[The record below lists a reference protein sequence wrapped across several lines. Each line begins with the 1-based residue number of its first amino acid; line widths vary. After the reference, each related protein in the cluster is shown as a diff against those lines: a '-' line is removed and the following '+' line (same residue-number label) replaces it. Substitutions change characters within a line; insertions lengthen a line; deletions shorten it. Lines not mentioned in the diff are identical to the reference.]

1 LSTFPISQVYPKI
14 LFCIRRCFLC
24 LNPVS
29 AHTVCLAW
37 YIVKERF
44 AALSEAAHSTALAF
58 CVKPFG
64 EIFSDSKHLLLA
76 TSLSASSVGR
86 ILEI

>member
-1 LSTFPISQVYPKI
+1 STFPISQVYFPSLEVPYLSSI
-14 LFCIRRCFLC
+14 TC

-44 AALSEAAHSTALAF
+44 ASREAG
-58 CVKPFG
+58 CVFYAIRWSGQDPFG
-64 EIFSDSKHLLLA
+64 SFFVIFI
-76 TSLSASSVGR
+76 TF
-86 ILEI
+86 